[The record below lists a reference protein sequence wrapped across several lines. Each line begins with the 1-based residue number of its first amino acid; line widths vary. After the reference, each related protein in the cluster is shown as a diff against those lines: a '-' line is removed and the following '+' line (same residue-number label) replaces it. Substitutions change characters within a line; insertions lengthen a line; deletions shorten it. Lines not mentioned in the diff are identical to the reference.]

1 MMRRLNYLSLILI
14 AVFSISFML
23 PDRNIRIWLAG
34 DSTLCEYPRS
44 RYPLTGWGMP
54 FADFFD
60 STATVE
66 NKARGGRSTRTFI
79 SEGRWKEI
87 TDNLHAGDFV
97 LIQFGHND
105 EVKEKTDRYTPVA
118 DYKTNLTRFIN
129 DTKKAQATPIL
140 ITPVTRMRFDSLGN
154 VPETHKDYSAAMREV
169 AKLTQVSLI
178 DLDSLSR
185 QLLQRYGPERSK
197 DLYMYLDS
205 LQHPFYPA
213 GQKDG
218 THFNEFGARR
228 MAELVLSEIRRQHLP
243 LESRITRNTAK

>member
-14 AVFSISFML
+14 AIFSISFML

-60 STATVE
+60 STVTVE

-105 EVKEKTDRYTPVA
+105 PDHAGNENA
-118 DYKTNLTRFIN
+118 FRFI
-129 DTKKAQATPIL
+129 
-140 ITPVTRMRFDSLGN
+140 
-154 VPETHKDYSAAMREV
+154 E
-169 AKLTQVSLI
+169 
-178 DLDSLSR
+178 
-185 QLLQRYGPERSK
+185 
-197 DLYMYLDS
+197 
-205 LQHPFYPA
+205 
-213 GQKDG
+213 
-218 THFNEFGARR
+218 
-228 MAELVLSEIRRQHLP
+228 
-243 LESRITRNTAK
+243 

>member
-1 MMRRLNYLSLILI
+1 MIRKLNYLSLFLI
-14 AVFSISFML
+14 AICSVSFIL

-34 DSTLCEYPRS
+34 DSTMCEYPRS

-60 STATVE
+60 STVTIE

-87 TDNLHAGDFV
+87 TDGLKAGDFV

-105 EVKEKTDRYTPVA
+105 EVKEKYDRYTSVV

-129 DTKKAQATPIL
+129 DTKTVQATPVL
-140 ITPVTRMRFDSLGN
+140 ITPVTRMRFDSSGN
-154 VPETHKDYSAAMREV
+154 VPETHKEYSAAMREV
-169 AKLTQVSLI
+169 ARLNQVSLI

-185 QLLQRYGPERSK
+185 RLLQHYGPERSK

-243 LESRITRNTAK
+243 LESRITTKTAK